1 MLSKIIETK
10 KQELNSLVMPE
21 IQAAFSRKS
30 LYQAII
36 QAKRRIGLIAE
47 VKKASPSKGILRE
60 DFHPLEIA
68 AEYEKAGADAVSVLT
83 DQTFFHGSKD
93 YLTEIKRNINIPVL
107 RKDFIIDRK
116 QIEESERIGADAI
129 LLIGEVL
136 SPNQLHE
143 FYVEAYERGLEC
155 LVEVHSV
162 NTLEKILKI
171 FTPKIIGV
179 NNRNL
184 HTFHTSVEQTVQLA
198 SLIPEESI
206 FVSESGIH
214 TASDIEIVKK
224 AGADAVLV
232 GEALMKSQDPKIVMD
247 QLLGKEMV
255 R

>member
-10 KQELNSLVMPE
+10 KQELNRLVIPE
-21 IQAAFSRKS
+21 VQEAFSRKS

-60 DFHPLEIA
+60 DFRPLEIA

-83 DQTFFHGSKD
+83 DRTFFHGSKD
-93 YLTEIKRNINIPVL
+93 HLTEIKRNIHIPVL

-116 QIEESERIGADAI
+116 QIEESEKIGADAI

-136 SPNQLHE
+136 TPNQLHE
-143 FYVEAYERGLEC
+143 FYVEAYERNLEC
-155 LVEVHSV
+155 LVEVHSID
-162 NTLEKILKI
+162 TLEKILKY

-184 HTFHTSVEQTVQLA
+184 HTFHTSIEQTVQLA
-198 SLIPEESI
+198 SEIPKDSL

-214 TASDIEIVKK
+214 NANDINIVIN

-232 GEALMKSQDPKIVMD
+232 GEAFMKSKDPKVEVD
-247 QLLGKEMV
+247 RLLGKEMV
-255 R
+255 G

>member
-143 FYVEAYERGLEC
+143 FYVEAYERGIEC

>member
-143 FYVEAYERGLEC
+143 FYIEAYERGIEC

>member
-143 FYVEAYERGLEC
+143 FYIEAYERGIEC

-247 QLLGKEMV
+247 HLLGKEMV

>member
-36 QAKRRIGLIAE
+36 QANRRIGLIAE

>member
-36 QAKRRIGLIAE
+36 QANRRIGLIAE

-68 AEYEKAGADAVSVLT
+68 AKYEKAGADAVSVLT

-116 QIEESERIGADAI
+116 QIEESVRIGADAI

>member
-1 MLSKIIETK
+1 MLSNIIETK

-116 QIEESERIGADAI
+116 QIEESVRIGADAI

>member
-143 FYVEAYERGLEC
+143 FYIEAYERGIEC

-171 FTPKIIGV
+171 FTPKTIGV